1 MDKTLI
7 VIKRSST
14 RKQLNE
20 ALKKLERR
28 KSFDAK
34 KYLGSI
40 KGVFGDALKYQ
51 SSLRDEWA

>member
-28 KSFDAK
+28 RSFDAK

-40 KGVFGDALKYQ
+40 KGVFGDALQYQ
-51 SSLRDEWA
+51 NSLRDEWA